1 MSLHLKTLKFAGVS
15 VIIAGLS
22 ACGANRQPPS
32 PQVIAAASNN
42 QVIQFEERNYVVGVS
57 PDRDFALVARGDD
70 TAALQDDLDG
80 VHYTNRQNDPEN
92 ATLEE
97 LMSAAATATGC
108 AAEARGGLLDFA
120 SVRKDLTGLRIFEP
134 GGEAMRIALDCS
146 KPSNAGATVVE

>member
-1 MSLHLKTLKFAGVS
+1 MSLHLKALKFAGVS

-32 PQVIAAASNN
+32 PQVIAATSNN
-42 QVIQFEERNYVVGVS
+42 QVIQFEGRNYVVGLS

-70 TAALQDDLDG
+70 PAALKDDLDE
-80 VHYTNRQNDPEN
+80 VNYTNRQNGAEN

-97 LMSAAATATGC
+97 LMSAAAVASDC

-120 SVRKDLTGLRIFEP
+120 SFRKEFAGLRIFEP
-134 GGEAMRIALDCS
+134 GGDAMRIALDCS